1 MPDWQRALVT
11 GASSGI
17 GEAFARRLAADGA
30 DLVLV
35 ARSGETLERLADNL
49 RAEHG
54 GKVEVLPADLTT
66 GDGRAPVVERLADD
80 AAPVDLLVNN
90 AGVGTSG
97 AFGEIPVDRELAL
110 VDLNISA
117 LVTLTHAAVPAM
129 RRHGRGGVINVS
141 SLSGFQPYPFGATYG
156 ASKAFVTS
164 FSKALHTEL
173 SGSGVRVL
181 AVCPG
186 FTRTNFQ
193 AAAGISRTPIPD
205 WLWLR
210 PDQVAGEALAA
221 LAAGRSVRVPGP
233 AFRAWV
239 GITKVVPDVV
249 LRRALASAGRHRH

>member
-35 ARSGETLERLADNL
+35 ARSGEALERLAADL
-49 RAEHG
+49 RAAHHVG
-54 GKVEVLPADLTT
+54 VEVLAADLATD
-66 GDGRAPVVERLADD
+66 GGRAPVIERLDD
-80 AAPVDLLVNN
+80 DTAPVDLLVNN
-90 AGVGTSG
+90 AGIGTSG

-110 VDLNISA
+110 VELNVAA
-117 LVTLTHAAVPAM
+117 LVALTHAAVPAM
-129 RRHGRGGVINVS
+129 RRHGRGGVVNVS

-193 AAAGISRTPIPD
+193 ASAGISRTPIPD
-205 WLWLR
+205 WLWLQ
-210 PDQVAGEALAA
+210 PAEVADEALAA
-221 LAAGRSVRVPGP
+221 LAAGRSVRVPGR
-233 AFRAWV
+233 AFKLWA

-249 LRRALASAGRHRH
+249 LRRALAGAGRHRH